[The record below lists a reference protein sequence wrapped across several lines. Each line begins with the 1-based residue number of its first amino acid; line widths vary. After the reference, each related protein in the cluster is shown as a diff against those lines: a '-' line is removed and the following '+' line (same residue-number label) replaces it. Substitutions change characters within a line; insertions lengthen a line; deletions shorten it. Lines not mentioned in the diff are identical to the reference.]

1 MNGSERLEYWF
12 EMFDWNVGEAFRVA
26 HDFSRT
32 CITGVQGKGR
42 PLASLNRLNSCNAS
56 MW

>member
-12 EMFDWNVGEAFRVA
+12 GMFNGNVGEAFRVV

-32 CITGVQGKGR
+32 CITRVQGKGR
-42 PLASLNRLNSCNAS
+42 PLASLNHLNSCNAS